1 MGETKATWRNGQLTF
16 YDGSTF
22 ETVKPMAPVVMM
34 DDFLGTALNT
44 DLWTLA
50 NAGGGSTAH
59 ATSNLTCDVVVAGAT
74 DENGIYQK
82 DDKAW
87 NADKGFIFECRL
99 AVTQAPTIG
108 AEIMFGV
115 QNDSYATGANRVFIA
130 DELTIF
136 TAFGFYT
143 TVGAGLVAQ
152 IHTDDNS
159 ADSGIITSGVTS
171 VLGTY
176 QVFRMD
182 FTDAANVLFYIDGAG
197 VATTTTFDM
206 SNGANIM
213 FQPIVLAQK
222 VGVDAGLTTFALDY
236 VRMWQPTR

>member
-1 MGETKATWRNGQLTF
+1 MGQTKAKWRGGQLAF

-22 ETVKPMAPVVMM
+22 ETVKPIAPIVMY

-44 DLWTLA
+44 DIWTLA

-59 ATSNLTCDVVVAGAT
+59 ATSNLTFDCVVAGAT
-74 DENGIYQK
+74 DENGIYGK

-87 NADKGFIFECRL
+87 NADKGFIFEARL

-108 AEIMFGV
+108 TEIFIGV
-115 QNDSYATGANRVFIA
+115 QNDSYATGANRAFIA
-130 DELTIF
+130 DELAIF
-136 TAFGFYT
+136 AAFGFYT

-152 IHTDDNS
+152 IHTDDAVN
-159 ADSGIITSGVTS
+159 DSGVVTSGVTS

-182 FTDAANVLFYIDGAG
+182 FTTPASVLFYIDGVQ
-197 VATTTTFDM
+197 VAASTTFNM

-213 FQPIVLAQK
+213 FQPMIIAQK
-222 VGVDAGLTTFALDY
+222 VGVDAGLVTCALDY
-236 VRMWQPTR
+236 VKMWQPTR